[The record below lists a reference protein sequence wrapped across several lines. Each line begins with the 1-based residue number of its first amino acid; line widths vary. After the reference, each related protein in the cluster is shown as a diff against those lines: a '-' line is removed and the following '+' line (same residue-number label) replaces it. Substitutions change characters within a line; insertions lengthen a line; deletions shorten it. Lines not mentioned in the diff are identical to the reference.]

1 MKPTVTENGT
11 VIRLDGDNALI
22 MLEGGSACK
31 GCGAA
36 KMGLCKPNGGLS
48 IISAK
53 NLAGA
58 GIGDTVKIGIDS
70 KMKVKGYLLSFVIP
84 LFSLLG
90 GSLFGYFIGQ
100 KILLPG
106 FDVIIGFTVLILA
119 SFYSFKR
126 LKALDRSSSLVITN
140 IITDSVFSA
149 EMQLDEKYR
158 YLSEAELY
166 GQ

>member
-11 VIRLDGDNALI
+11 VIRLDRDNAAI
-22 MLEGGSACK
+22 MLESGRACK

-36 KMGLCKPNGGLS
+36 KMGLCKPNGG
-48 IISAK
+48 ISVLNAK

-58 GIGDTVKIGIDS
+58 RIGDTVKIGIDN
-70 KMKVKGYLLSFVIP
+70 KVKVKGYLLSFIIP

-90 GSLFGYFIGQ
+90 GALGGYFIGQ
-100 KILLPG
+100 EILLSG
-106 FDVIIGFTVLILA
+106 FDVIAGFTALILA
-119 SFYSFKR
+119 SVYSFKR

-140 IITDSVFSA
+140 IISDSVFSA

-166 GQ
+166 G